1 MKTLSNK
8 TTLLLSDMTLF
19 IVAAIWGGGFVAGK
33 YALKGLGPLAILM
46 FRFCGAAIIMG
57 LIFNRRIRLA
67 ERGLIKYGLLLGVLQ
82 FLGLLIQLFGLQ
94 YTTPAKQSFLAATYV
109 IFTPLAAWAI
119 TKARPLKKDGL
130 AAFIAILG
138 IALISLNGDL
148 GIQLGDPVTL
158 LFALVFSIQ
167 IVLTGRYAKSL
178 DPIALTFYQFSFSGL
193 LSIICVIFSGTKIV
207 CTDRG
212 SLYGVT
218 YLVFINT
225 ALAICLQNAAQKYA
239 KDSHTALILSLESV
253 FGFLFSVL
261 IFKETVTM
269 KIILGCILI
278 LAALIISRGLLHH
291 PSLRPCLKRAS
302 LIANLHQRRDRNCP

>member
-8 TTLLLSDMTLF
+8 TTLLLADMTLF

-46 FRFCGAAIIMG
+46 YRFCGAAIIMG

-67 ERGLIKYGLLLGVLQ
+67 ERGIIKYGLLLGVLQ
-82 FLGLLIQLFGLQ
+82 FLGLLIHLFGLQ

-130 AAFIAILG
+130 AAFIAVLG

-225 ALAICLQNAAQKYA
+225 ASTHLPGRIRFEVCQRQPHSIDSVTGVCLR
-239 KDSHTALILSLESV
+239 LSLFCAYFQRDGNDEDYSWMHSDSGGSDYIPRTFASSV
-253 FGFLFSVL
+253 TSSLP
-261 IFKETVTM
+261 KT
-269 KIILGCILI
+269 C
-278 LAALIISRGLLHH
+278 LAHRQSSSA
-291 PSLRPCLKRAS
+291 A
-302 LIANLHQRRDRNCP
+302 